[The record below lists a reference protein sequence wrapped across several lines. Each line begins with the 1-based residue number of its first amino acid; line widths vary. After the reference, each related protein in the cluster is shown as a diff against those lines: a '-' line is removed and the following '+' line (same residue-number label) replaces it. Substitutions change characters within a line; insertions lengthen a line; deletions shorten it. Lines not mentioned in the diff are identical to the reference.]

1 MKHWGEVRQLRLLES
16 SERATGSW
24 IRLTFIYGSHNN
36 KHLLWL
42 LDIKWREAK
51 THKCTSWL
59 NLLMHESVN
68 NEQKVTEREQNGGL
82 WSVPVK
88 RHKLCWFFLTV
99 SSDPE
104 EVLYWD
110 PGSRALQHLC
120 RRYDKNKKSLL
131 VFFYFSLSNKQNVF
145 TAAFWLF
152 GFIFHIF
159 L

>member
-1 MKHWGEVRQLRLLES
+1 MLIQHQKKRSEALRWAAS
-16 SERATGSW
+16 AWVKWTCH
-24 IRLTFIYGSHNN
+24 IYGSHN
-36 KHLLWL
+36 KYLLWL
-42 LDIKWREAK
+42 LDRKWREAK

-59 NLLMHESVN
+59 NLLIYESVN
-68 NEQKVTEREQNGGL
+68 NEQKVTEREL

-88 RHKLCWFFLTV
+88 RHKLCCFFLTV

-110 PGSRALQHLC
+110 PGSGALQHLC
-120 RRYDKNKKSLL
+120 RRYDNNKKSSLF
-131 VFFYFSLSNKQNVF
+131 FFYFSSSNKQDVF

-152 GFIFHIF
+152 GFIFRIC